1 MKPHTELQF
10 KGCINTPALFATQ
23 FLDPINAITLPSKL
37 KPIPDAVDFKQH
49 RLGKLV
55 EEFVFYQLQQEDSID
70 WIIENV
76 QIQNGKQTIGEL
88 DALYYENNQPIH
100 LEVVY
105 KFYLY
110 DRLNT
115 YDNPLE
121 YWIGPNR
128 NDRLSYKL
136 DKLKTKQFP
145 LLYKEETQVQLNS
158 LGIEV
163 SAIKQRLCFQAQL
176 FLPYGMK
183 PIETGVLNSEC
194 ISGFYIPF
202 ADFNL
207 FRGLKLYIPRKLDWL
222 VNPHDNVDWL
232 DYDTAKAAIELQIK
246 DKRSPLIWLKRN
258 STTFEKC
265 FITFW

>member
-88 DALYYENNQPIH
+88 DALYYENNQLIH

-115 YDNPLE
+115 HD
-121 YWIGPNR
+121 
-128 NDRLSYKL
+128 
-136 DKLKTKQFP
+136 
-145 LLYKEETQVQLNS
+145 TQ
-158 LGIEV
+158 
-163 SAIKQRLCFQAQL
+163 
-176 FLPYGMK
+176 
-183 PIETGVLNSEC
+183 
-194 ISGFYIPF
+194 
-202 ADFNL
+202 
-207 FRGLKLYIPRKLDWL
+207 RG
-222 VNPHDNVDWL
+222 
-232 DYDTAKAAIELQIK
+232 T
-246 DKRSPLIWLKRN
+246 
-258 STTFEKC
+258 
-265 FITFW
+265 